1 MLRSRF
7 KEMVV
12 NSHRGRRF
20 LLSRPSWI
28 GLALVVIPL
37 FAAPVAGMTRR
48 AAIDA
53 ETVAAISNRS
63 TLFLEVLPRRGD
75 GWLALA
81 RRYCGSAEP
90 AARLAAANGD
100 KRSLLAGQR
109 YRVPFVE
116 LSPDYQLEVV
126 RALFKNDFVSAA
138 GWHHRVDGAADGES
152 LWHLAEWFT
161 GRGENYRLIRA
172 RNSMADDDLRPD
184 QTILVP
190 ARLLRPALRAALP
203 PESPYYLDYGRDQ
216 TGEYAIYRLK
226 AGEALYSSV
235 VVRFTGR
242 IYAEDVNQLA
252 AAIAERND
260 IGDVTDI
267 PVGYAVKIPFDLLL
281 PEFLPA
287 GHPQRREYE
296 AGLLASAQYS
306 NPVTARSLQG
316 ITVILDAGH
325 GGSDVGASFGSV
337 WESVYV
343 YDIVLRIKELLE
355 RTTAARVETTTRNGS
370 GFEPQDRDVLPP
382 SRGHQV
388 LTQPPYDIEDS
399 TVGLHLRWYLANSL
413 LRRVVSGSGNS
424 RTVVFLSIHA
434 DSLHR
439 SLRGAM
445 AYIPGARYRS
455 GSFAKSGPQYARH
468 AEVRESPRV
477 SFSQRDRE
485 ESEGLSRQLATFLL
499 SAFEASDLAVHPD
512 KPIREKVI
520 RHRREWVPAV
530 LRYNA
535 VPAKV
540 LLEVGNLANEE
551 DRRLIR
557 TREFRQRV
565 AEAVV
570 AGLIGYY
577 DDGAPAGVR
586 IAAGGHE

>member
-7 KEMVV
+7 KKMVI
-12 NSHRGRRF
+12 NSHRGRRI
-20 LLSRPSWI
+20 LLPVRSWI
-28 GLALVVIPL
+28 GLVLVAIPFL
-37 FAAPVAGMTRR
+37 ATPGVAMTRR
-48 AAIDA
+48 AAIDPEA
-53 ETVAAISNRS
+53 VAAISDRS
-63 TLFLEVLPRRGD
+63 ALFLEVLPRRGD

-81 RRYCGSAEP
+81 RRYCGGAEP
-90 AARLAAANGD
+90 AARLRAANGEP
-100 KRSLLAGQR
+100 RGLLAGQR
-109 YRVPFVE
+109 YRVPFSE
-116 LSPDYQLEVV
+116 LTPDYQLAVV
-126 RALFKNDFVSAA
+126 RALFKRDFVSAA
-138 GWHHRVDGAADGES
+138 GWHHRVEGASDGGS
-152 LWHLAEWFT
+152 LWHLAKWFT

-172 RNSMADDDLRPD
+172 RNAMADDDLSPD
-184 QTILVP
+184 QTVLVP

-203 PESPYYLDYGRDQ
+203 PESPYYLEYGRDAA
-216 TGEYAIYRLK
+216 GEFATYRLK

-252 AAIAERND
+252 MAIAERSE
-260 IGDVTDI
+260 IGDVTEI

-296 AGLLASAQYS
+296 AGLVASARYS

-325 GGSDVGASFGSV
+325 GGSDVGASVGSV

-343 YDIVLRIKELLE
+343 YDIVLRIKRLLE
-355 RTTAARVETTTRNGS
+355 ETTAARVETTTRDGS
-370 GFEPQDRDVLPP
+370 GFEPRERDELPV
-382 SRGHQV
+382 SRGHHV
-388 LTQPPYDIEDS
+388 LTRPEYAIEDS

-413 LRRVVSGSGNS
+413 MRRAVADSGSSN
-424 RTVVFLSIHA
+424 TVVFLSVHA

-455 GSFAKSGPQYARH
+455 GSFSKEGPQYARR

-477 SFSQRDRE
+477 SYSQRQRQ
-485 ESEGLSRQLATFLL
+485 ESEGLSRQLATSLL

-520 RHRREWVPAV
+520 RQRREWVPAV

-540 LLEVGNLANEE
+540 LLEVCNLANDE

-565 AEAVV
+565 AESVV

-577 DDGAPAGVR
+577 DDGSSAGMR
-586 IAAGGHE
+586 IAAGG